1 MFIIHLEKTLL
12 TSKIFNF
19 SKKMPTKVYRCPFM
33 LLFCMVSGFIL
44 LSQHKKTFVTFT
56 MYNLVS
62 FNILLFGGI
71 YMFEVYM
78 FGNLMRRF
86 ISAFTI
92 ITIKIINFFTEMNSK
107 VH

>member
-1 MFIIHLEKTLL
+1 
-12 TSKIFNF
+12 
-19 SKKMPTKVYRCPFM
+19 MPLHVTVLYG
-33 LLFCMVSGFIL
+33 LWIYFCFHNI
-44 LSQHKKTFVTFT
+44 KKTFVTFT